1 MQPSELAELMPP
13 CCTEVL
19 DSMYFTT
26 VFDMDSS
33 DTLLPPDQEGYE
45 FTLHFAGD
53 IAGVFG
59 LRVTTSAALS
69 IAANFLGEDEAD
81 ITADESSEV
90 IGELANMLCGSIVSN
105 VPSDTKFVLSHPER
119 RPEPVECGK
128 PIVLHF
134 DTDYGLITTWVAL
147 EQDASAG

>member
-1 MQPSELAELMPP
+1 MAPSEFAELMPP

-26 VFDMDSS
+26 VFDMDTS
-33 DTLLPPDQEGYE
+33 DTLLPSDQEGYD

-53 IAGVFG
+53 ICGIFG
-59 LRVTTSAALS
+59 LRVNTGAARS
-69 IAANFLGEDEAD
+69 IAANFLGEDEAN
-81 ITADESSEV
+81 ISADESSEV
-90 IGELANMLCGSIVSN
+90 MGELANMLCGSIVSN
-105 VPSDTKFVLSHPER
+105 VPSDHKFVLSHPER
-119 RPEPVECGK
+119 TIDSAEYGK
-128 PIVLHF
+128 PIVVHF